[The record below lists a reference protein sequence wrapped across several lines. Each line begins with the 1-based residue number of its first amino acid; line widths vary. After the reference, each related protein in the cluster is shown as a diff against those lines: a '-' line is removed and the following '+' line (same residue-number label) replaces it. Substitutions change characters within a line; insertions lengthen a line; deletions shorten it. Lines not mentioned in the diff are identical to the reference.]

1 MIVAYATPL
10 PPIAPQLRLAPPPRL
25 RTCSGCAGPQQPQ
38 PVGRRCPCRGAARR
52 GAAAVRGGCSAS
64 AGFRGRYEFI
74 SVAAR
79 VTLAVR
85 STLLRNRSAPL
96 HMSARALSV
105 SLTPSRSRSPSAHGQ
120 LRAARSRLVLAG
132 APRRSLPALACSGA
146 QRSSLAS
153 SGCTERRS
161 LHPHRCR
168 TSTVD
173 ALRLGCLCVQYF
185 VHLHSSPLQGCT
197 ACRQRR
203 SDRGGGGARSERR
216 GGGGRVVSGEQ
227 PRSQDRCTHL
237 RRQVPAA
244 ALATPHRRSH
254 STLRA
259 ARGYRRSRA
268 GRKPRAVR
276 IWCSPLRALRR
287 ALLAAPERV
296 RRGAARVSEE

>member
-10 PPIAPQLRLAPPPRL
+10 PPIAPQLRLAPPPQL
-25 RTCSGCAGPQQPQ
+25 RTCSGCAGPRQPQ
-38 PVGRRCPCRGAARR
+38 PVGRRCPCR

-216 GGGGRVVSGEQ
+216 GGGGRVVSDEQ

-237 RRQVPAA
+237 CRQVPAA
-244 ALATPHRRSH
+244 ATPHRRSH

-259 ARGYRRSRA
+259 ARGYLRSRA
-268 GRKPRAVR
+268 RPHAARSAPLVGTL
-276 IWCSPLRALRR
+276 LRALRR
-287 ALLAAPERV
+287 ALLAAPEPM
-296 RRGAARVSEE
+296 RRGTARVSEE